1 MLTRMSPGRTPA
13 ADAGEFG
20 RRVFESDGRDG
31 LGNEGLVIDLAV
43 FEREFEVV
51 EAIGDLLVFDRVIAG
66 ERVRCLF
73 NLGGGSA
80 SRAFDLKPELL
91 WSADA
96 LFVGKDLVLEPYS
109 AAILK
114 LS

>member
-1 MLTRMSPGRTPA
+1 M
-13 ADAGEFG
+13 
-20 RRVFESDGRDG
+20 
-31 LGNEGLVIDLAV
+31 
-43 FEREFEVV
+43 
-51 EAIGDLLVFDRVIAG
+51 VFDRVVG
-66 ERVRCLF
+66 EARVRCLF

-80 SRAFDLKPELL
+80 SRSFELKPELL